1 MAEACRSPKEVG
13 IPITQWSAS
22 KLGEHVRR
30 MGLAFSDRSVGR
42 VLEQALLQPHRQR
55 MWLTSHDE
63 DFRAKRDDVLH
74 VYYDAPSGEHI
85 VCLDEKTGM
94 QALERVHADIPM
106 RPGEPV
112 RREPT
117 YVRHGTLCLMGA
129 YDVRQRKLFGFVA
142 EGHNSETFVDLLDVV
157 DQCYPEGKGHLICD
171 NLSAHMT
178 EDVLDWLDDHPRWAL
193 HFTPKHASWLNQ
205 IECAFSILQRDV
217 LVRGSFASRE
227 ELQSAVYDYLVWF
240 NARND
245 PPFHW
250 TYRPKSW
257 SERRLN

>member
-1 MAEACRSPKEVG
+1 VAEACRSPKEVG

-106 RPGEPV
+106 RPGEPL

-178 EDVLDWLDDHPRWAL
+178 EDVLGLARRSPPLGAAL
-193 HFTPKHASWLNQ
+193 HAQARVLAQPDRVRVLDPAEGRTRARLLRLTRRAAVGRLRLPRVV
-205 IECAFSILQRDV
+205 QR
-217 LVRGSFASRE
+217 A
-227 ELQSAVYDYLVWF
+227 
-240 NARND
+240 
-245 PPFHW
+245 
-250 TYRPKSW
+250 
-257 SERRLN
+257 

>member
-1 MAEACRSPKEVG
+1 
-13 IPITQWSAS
+13 
-22 KLGEHVRR
+22 
-30 MGLAFSDRSVGR
+30 
-42 VLEQALLQPHRQR
+42 
-55 MWLTSHDE
+55 
-63 DFRAKRDDVLH
+63 
-74 VYYDAPSGEHI
+74 
-85 VCLDEKTGM
+85 
-94 QALERVHADIPM
+94 
-106 RPGEPV
+106 
-112 RREPT
+112 
-117 YVRHGTLCLMGA
+117 MGA